1 MHAQW
6 LIIGAGANQF
16 RYWVTEGASLSGS
29 IPWVSSSVS
38 SKTFLGVLYQQC
50 DIFLSRGSYLC
61 SKLVSYNICL

>member
-38 SKTFLGVLYQQC
+38 SKTFLGVLYRQC
-50 DIFLSRGSYLC
+50 NINTLS
-61 SKLVSYNICL
+61 I